1 MTWVSIWRRLYSEG
15 DADEVS
21 RVNSD
26 YRETLSDLH
35 LTYINEWTKWALKHG
50 SVSRNQAHGAPGNLI
65 DLYAAA
71 DIPETEIF
79 KDPDVS
85 ILPMLKFSSSAAH
98 VTGKNLASSES
109 FTWLGEHFQTSL
121 ADAKPAADLLFLSGV
136 NHIFF
141 HGTPYSPKDVA
152 WPGWLF
158 YASVNF
164 GPNGGL
170 WHDLPAFMGYLARCQ
185 SILQSGKADNDLLL
199 YFPIYDYYSNP
210 KGLAVMFTT
219 PGVWMRG
226 TSFYDV
232 AMRLMERGYSY
243 DAVSDHILDSATV
256 ADGKIAVG
264 GHAYRGI
271 VLPQCKVMP
280 EKTLAKL
287 VELAKAG
294 ATIIVKGEI
303 VKDVPGLAKLEDRRA
318 KLKELAGQTNR
329 FHVGEDLDDL
339 LTSANMP
346 RAVDE

>member
-1 MTWVSIWRRLYSEG
+1 MVDPYSTRALDVYLANFDRAFEKLDAPFPRAEFHDSFEYYGANWTPDFLEKFKELRGYDLGEHLAELNGEG
-15 DADEVS
+15 DADTVS
-21 RVNSD
+21 RVKSD

-35 LTYINEWTKWALKHG
+35 LAYINEWTKWAHKHG

-170 WHDLPAFMGYLARCQ
+170 WHDLPAFTGYLARCQ
-185 SILQSGKADNDLLL
+185 SILQSGRADNDLLL
-199 YFPIYDYYSNP
+199 YFPVYDYYSNP

-219 PGVWMRG
+219 PGIWMRG

-232 AMRLMERGYSY
+232 AMHLMERGYSY
-243 DAVSDHILDSATV
+243 DAVSDRILDGATV
-256 ADGKIAVG
+256 A
-264 GHAYRGI
+264 
-271 VLPQCKVMP
+271 
-280 EKTLAKL
+280 E
-287 VELAKAG
+287 
-294 ATIIVKGEI
+294 
-303 VKDVPGLAKLEDRRA
+303 EDRGGRA
-318 KLKELAGQTNR
+318 CVPRDRPAAVQSDAREDS
-329 FHVGEDLDDL
+329 GE
-339 LTSANMP
+339 TG
-346 RAVDE
+346 